1 VTGPEP
7 ESVPAAAD
15 DDAVLLRVLGALRT
29 ESRHPAIPAP
39 RRASCD
45 ERLPRR
51 IPGANPGSHSPWPT
65 QEPLRVVRD
74 ASSIAQTATGYMRG
88 WRRGHKAALER
99 RLSPATTAA
108 AVARQPS
115 SSRAAL
121 RRIAFRPGA
130 AASRLVGLVVQVLP
144 QGERRRYHEEFRAE
158 LSRLQGLHQL
168 AYAIRLLLSALA
180 LRHALRQQRPGAT
193 GEE

>member
-1 VTGPEP
+1 MTGP
-7 ESVPAAAD
+7 AHTAAD

-29 ESRHPAIPAP
+29 ESRVHTIPEP

-45 ERLPRR
+45 VRLPRR
-51 IPGANPGSHSPWPT
+51 VPGANPGSHSPWAT

-74 ASSIAQTATGYMRG
+74 ASSIAQTATGYTRG
-88 WRRGHKAALER
+88 WRRGHEAAQR
-99 RLSPATTAA
+99 RLSPATAA
-108 AVARQPS
+108 AAAARQPS
-115 SSRAAL
+115 SSRGAAL

-158 LSRLQGLHQL
+158 LGRLQGLHQL
-168 AYAIRLLLSALA
+168 AYATRLLLSALA
-180 LRHALRQQRPGAT
+180 LRHALRQQRPGT
-193 GEE
+193 SGKE

>member
-1 VTGPEP
+1 MTGPEP
-7 ESVPAAAD
+7 ESPPAAAD
-15 DDAVLLRVLGALRT
+15 DDAILLRVLGALRT
-29 ESRHPAIPAP
+29 ESSLHTIPAP

-74 ASSIAQTATGYMRG
+74 ASSIARTATGYMRG
-88 WRRGHKAALER
+88 WRRGHEAALER

-115 SSRAAL
+115 S
-121 RRIAFRPGA
+121 RRIAFRAGA

-180 LRHALRQQRPGAT
+180 LRHALRQQRPGAS